1 MYIPNCISY
10 LRALYF
16 FFCDQS
22 HSEVDVRVDCRAS
35 RNCLSDRGDLDYIIK
50 IGSHSTEV
58 SFKVQKY
65 LICHGQKTSVEEI
78 PHYLI
83 PLK

>member
-10 LRALYF
+10 LRALYI

-35 RNCLSDRGDLDYIIK
+35 RNCLSDRQDLDYIIK
-50 IGSHSTEV
+50 IGSQHRV
-58 SFKVQKY
+58 SFKVQMY
-65 LICHGQKTSVEEI
+65 LIWHGQETSVEEI
-78 PHYLI
+78 PHYLV

>member
-10 LRALYF
+10 LRALYI
-16 FFCDQS
+16 FFCDQT
-22 HSEVDVRVDCRAS
+22 HSEVDIRVDRRAS

-58 SFKVQKY
+58 GLKVQNVLNLPWSEK
-65 LICHGQKTSVEEI
+65 
-78 PHYLI
+78 P
-83 PLK
+83 PLKKYPII

>member
-10 LRALYF
+10 LRALYI
-16 FFCDQS
+16 FFCDQT

-58 SFKVQKY
+58 GLKVQNVLNLPWSEK
-65 LICHGQKTSVEEI
+65 
-78 PHYLI
+78 P
-83 PLK
+83 PLKKYAII